1 MLGKYINVL
10 RYCLGPPPPG
20 FQPGYPPPGGYPS
33 QGFGGYPPQQPG
45 YPPQAGYPQP
55 GVYPGGYPQ
64 TGYTGGGGGMP
75 YSGYGEDPLNPS
87 DQFAFSEKSIR
98 HGFIRYIFLYIFFI
112 YAALHKAN
120 L

>member
-1 MLGKYINVL
+1 
-10 RYCLGPPPPG
+10 
-20 FQPGYPPPGGYPS
+20 
-33 QGFGGYPPQQPG
+33 
-45 YPPQAGYPQP
+45 
-55 GVYPGGYPQ
+55 
-64 TGYTGGGGGMP
+64 MP